1 MAKGTSGYFIICFT
15 FYYIFWIINI
25 FWRDQEKGKV
35 LKETGNWIGGY
46 LICIFSMC
54 LIGKEPNTHNLFW
67 EIYIIQ
73 SQMHCATLKYISNI
87 NIYNIHVSSSR
98 AWCPWWRWWWAGRA
112 SSPTASTSSSSQ
124 GTGGTFYKVHFI
136 RLEVNMSICQKIG
149 SHLICWL

>member
-46 LICIFSMC
+46 LICVFSMC

-73 SQMHCATLKYISNI
+73 SQMHCTTLKYILQYSCDQFASLVSVVTMVVGGAGILANCLNI
-87 NIYNIHVSSSR
+87 FVLSR
-98 AWCPWWRWWWAGRA
+98 YRGNYLQGSLDMKLTWCQYVRKLAAIWYVDCRP
-112 SSPTASTSSSSQ
+112 
-124 GTGGTFYKVHFI
+124 K
-136 RLEVNMSICQKIG
+136 N
-149 SHLICWL
+149 